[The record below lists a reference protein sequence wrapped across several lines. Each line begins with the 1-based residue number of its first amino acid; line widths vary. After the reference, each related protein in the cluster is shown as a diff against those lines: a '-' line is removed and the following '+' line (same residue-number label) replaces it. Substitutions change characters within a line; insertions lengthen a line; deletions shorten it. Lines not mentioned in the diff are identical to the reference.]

1 MMIACPCASLPG
13 QDVARERLESSPRH
27 GEFITIGD
35 GPQATRGFIVYP
47 EVKDKATAVV
57 VIHEI
62 FGLTDWVR
70 SVCDQ
75 LAENGFIAFA
85 PDMLGGKQYESL
97 DDARRAIGEL
107 KPEEIRRHLDASV
120 DYLKALPAANGKVAV
135 GGFCWGGAQTFRYA
149 ATRSDVA
156 AFFPFYGNATT
167 EAAMIDPV
175 QAPVYGFFAE
185 NDARVNATLPEAET
199 AWKAAGKTLEVVIYP
214 GAGHGFMR
222 AGEAADASA
231 ENKAARAEAWKR
243 WLNLLSAL

>member
-1 MMIACPCASLPG
+1 MMIACLCASLPG

-35 GPQATRGFIVYP
+35 GSQASRGFIVYP

-107 KPEEIRRHLDASV
+107 KPRRKS
-120 DYLKALPAANGKVAV
+120 AV
-135 GGFCWGGAQTFRYA
+135 ISIPRSITSKPCRRPTAKWPWAGFA
-149 ATRSDVA
+149 
-156 AFFPFYGNATT
+156 
-167 EAAMIDPV
+167 
-175 QAPVYGFFAE
+175 
-185 NDARVNATLPEAET
+185 
-199 AWKAAGKTLEVVIYP
+199 
-214 GAGHGFMR
+214 GAGRKPF
-222 AGEAADASA
+222 ATP
-231 ENKAARAEAWKR
+231 
-243 WLNLLSAL
+243 LLGATWQRFSRSTAMPPRKPR